1 MVLLRFVSLSHRII
15 LSICIVIE
23 FLSAF
28 VGKKRE
34 GGAFLLVLI
43 FFLCATQR
51 VMPLIYAFVAA
62 TRNDRTKTI
71 LAEYTAY
78 SGNFSTIATQVRR
91 RFRRVN
97 VSPSSRLNFFF
108 PSNNG
113 HEKRACALASSSSR
127 IVRSP
132 LAPPLERSN
141 ETTPGVR
148 ESPAIR
154 LGQVHVQRGQTHV

>member
-15 LSICIVIE
+15 LSIFTRE

>member
-15 LSICIVIE
+15 LSICIE

-51 VMPLIYAFVAA
+51 VMPLIYAFVSA

>member
-1 MVLLRFVSLSHRII
+1 
-15 LSICIVIE
+15 
-23 FLSAF
+23 
-28 VGKKRE
+28 
-34 GGAFLLVLI
+34 
-43 FFLCATQR
+43 
-51 VMPLIYAFVAA
+51 MPLIYAFVAA

-91 RFRRVN
+91 RFCRVN
-97 VSPSSRLNFFF
+97 VLSIVSFEFF
-108 PSNNG
+108 PFEQRTRKKSV
-113 HEKRACALASSSSR
+113 RARVVVVVVASSAHLSH
-127 IVRSP
+127 P
-132 LAPPLERSN
+132 PPLERSN

>member
-1 MVLLRFVSLSHRII
+1 MVLLRFVSLSRRII
-15 LSICIVIE
+15 LSICIE

-91 RFRRVN
+91 RFCRVN

>member
-1 MVLLRFVSLSHRII
+1 LLRFVSLSHRII
-15 LSICIVIE
+15 LSICIE

-91 RFRRVN
+91 RFCRVN
-97 VSPSSRLNFFF
+97 VLSIVSFEFF
-108 PSNNG
+108 PLRTTDTKK
-113 HEKRACALASSSSR
+113 ERRARSRRRRRRR

-132 LAPPLERSN
+132 LAPLERSN
-141 ETTPGVR
+141 ETTHTR
-148 ESPAIR
+148 R
-154 LGQVHVQRGQTHV
+154 